1 MKRTGSAEGGPDLQR
16 VAIVDDHTFMR
27 EGMKQFIDSLEGFE
41 CAWTVPTA
49 AEALVKLEED
59 MPDVL
64 VVDITLPGRS
74 GLELIKDVHAL
85 HSSLPLLVL
94 SMHEET
100 LYAHRAI
107 KAGAKGYLMKSADY
121 EIFERALRKVA
132 AGKLFLSEDIA
143 DNILEAFTSGTAPK
157 GSDGLDALTDREF
170 EVFQL
175 LAEGRSTPQIAEA
188 MRISPKT
195 VDVHRANI
203 RAKLKLE
210 DGAAVTRHAI
220 RWGEAHRLSAPAAK
234 PSA

>member
-1 MKRTGSAEGGPDLQR
+1 
-16 VAIVDDHTFMR
+16 
-27 EGMKQFIDSLEGFE
+27 
-41 CAWTVPTA
+41 
-49 AEALVKLEED
+49 
-59 MPDVL
+59 
-64 VVDITLPGRS
+64 
-74 GLELIKDVHAL
+74 LELIKDVHAL
-85 HSSLPLLVL
+85 HPNLPLLVL

-132 AGKLFLSEDIA
+132 SGKLWLSEDIA
-143 DNILEAFTSGTAPK
+143 DNILQAFTSGTPPK
-157 GSDGLDALTDREF
+157 GTDGLDALTDREF

-175 LAEGRSTPQIAEA
+175 LGEGRSTPQIAEA

-220 RWGEAHRLSAPAAK
+220 RWGESNRLSA
-234 PSA
+234 STGRQS

>member
-1 MKRTGSAEGGPDLQR
+1 MKRSDAPESGSDVQR

-41 CAWTVPTA
+41 CVWTAPSAVDA
-49 AEALVKLEED
+49 SVKLEED

-85 HSSLPLLVL
+85 HPSLPLLVL

-132 AGKLFLSEDIA
+132 SGKLWLSEDIA
-143 DNILEAFTSGTAPK
+143 DTILEAFTSGTSPK

-175 LAEGRSTPQIAEA
+175 LGEGRSTPQIAEA

-220 RWGEAHRLSAPAAK
+220 RWGEAHRLNAPATRA
-234 PSA
+234 SS

>member
-1 MKRTGSAEGGPDLQR
+1 MKRATSPDSGDEIQR

-27 EGMKQFIDSLEGFE
+27 EGMKQFIDSLKGFE
-41 CAWTVPTA
+41 CAWTASDA
-49 AEALVKLEED
+49 AETLTKLESD
-59 MPDVL
+59 VPDVL

-85 HSSLPLLVL
+85 HPVLPLLVL

-100 LYAHRAI
+100 LYAQRAI

-132 AGKLFLSEDIA
+132 AGKLWLSEDIA
-143 DNILEAFTSGTAPK
+143 DSILQAFTSGTSPK
-157 GSDGLDALTDREF
+157 GADGLDALTDREF

-175 LAEGRSTPQIAEA
+175 LGEGRSTPQIAEA

-220 RWGEAHRLSAPAAK
+220 RWGASHRLSAPSGK
-234 PSA
+234 RD

>member
-1 MKRTGSAEGGPDLQR
+1 MKRTDTQDGMADVQR

-41 CAWTVPTA
+41 CAWTAPNATD
-49 AEALVKLEED
+49 ALTQLDTD

-85 HSSLPLLVL
+85 HPNLPLLVL

-121 EIFERALRKVA
+121 EVFERALRKVA
-132 AGKLFLSEDIA
+132 AGKLWLSEDIA
-143 DNILEAFTSGTAPK
+143 DNILEAFTSGTSPK
-157 GSDGLDALTDREF
+157 GTDGLDALTDREF

-175 LAEGRSTPQIAEA
+175 LGEGRSTPQIAEA

-220 RWGEAHRLSAPAAK
+220 RWGESNRLSAS
-234 PSA
+234 SARQP